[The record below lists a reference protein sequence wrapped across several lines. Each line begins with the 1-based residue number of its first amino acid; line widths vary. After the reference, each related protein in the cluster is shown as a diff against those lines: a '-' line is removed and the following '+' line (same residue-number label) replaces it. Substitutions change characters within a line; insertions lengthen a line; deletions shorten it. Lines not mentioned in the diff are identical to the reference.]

1 MIIKELPQ
9 TERPYE
15 KLELYGEKALSN
27 AELLAI
33 IIKTGT
39 KEESSVD
46 IARRIL
52 NLNDDYDNK
61 SLNFL
66 KNLSIEEMMQIKGI
80 GKIKAIQLK
89 AVCEL
94 SIRMNTPLNY
104 RKIQIK
110 EPNDIVKILMN
121 DMKNEKVEIA
131 KIVLLDSKLNI
142 LKIKNVASGGN
153 NFVNIGMKEVLI
165 EAVKVCAPKI
175 ILVHNH
181 PSGSSLP
188 SKQDYIVTEKLDK
201 AANTLGIELLDHIVI
216 GNSEYTS
223 IKTIETWKAKFG
235 KNNK

>member
-15 KLELYGEKALSN
+15 KLQLYGEKALSN

-39 KEESSVD
+39 KKESSVD

-52 NLNDDYDNK
+52 ELNEDYNNE
-61 SLNFL
+61 SLSFL
-66 KNLSIEEMMQIKGI
+66 RNLSIEEFTKIKGI

-94 SIRMNTPLNY
+94 ANRMNTPTNY

-110 EPNDIVKILMN
+110 EPDDIVRVLMDEMQYEN
-121 DMKNEKVEIA
+121 IEIA

-142 LKIKNVASGGN
+142 LKIKNIAIGGN
-153 NFVNIGMKEVLI
+153 NFVNLSMKEILAD
-165 EAVKVCAPKI
+165 AVKTNAPKI

-188 SKQDYIVTEKLDK
+188 SKQDYVVTEKLEV
-201 AANTLGIELLDHIVI
+201 AAKMLGIELLDHIVI
-216 GNSEYTS
+216 GNKEYTS
-223 IKTIETWKAKFG
+223 IKTIQTMNAKFG
-235 KNNK
+235 GK